1 MTETIVV
8 ASDGSDAGRRAFE
21 YAHERA
27 GEKKAKLIVV
37 HVLEWSPYSFLTPE
51 EIEERHVR
59 RKQELSRAETAIV
72 APLVASKKGSGVVIE
87 TAIRY
92 GHVIDTI
99 CEIATENNAI
109 EIVAGRTGNS
119 GMMSRVFGSVAG
131 SLAQVAPVPCT
142 IVP

>member
-1 MTETIVV
+1 MSDTIVV
-8 ASDGSDAGRRAFE
+8 ATDGSEAGHRALAW
-21 YAHERA
+21 AHERA
-27 GEKKAKLIVV
+27 KAKGASLLLV

-59 RKQELSRAETAIV
+59 RKQELARAEAAIL
-72 APLVASKKGSGVVIE
+72 APLLAEYKGSKVKIE
-87 TAIRY
+87 TLIRY

-99 CEIATENNAI
+99 CEVAKDGGAS

-119 GMMSRVFGSVAG
+119 GVMSRVFGSVAG
-131 SLAQVAPVPCT
+131 SLAQVSPVPCT